1 LAENNSGP
9 GGLTGC
15 EPRLQETFEL
25 RMSIYAA
32 IDTGGTFT
40 DLVMFDAAS
49 GNVRY
54 TKSLTTRQHPIDGIM
69 DCIRKVDLDL
79 SATTIF
85 KHGTTLVIN
94 TLLERS
100 GPVVALVTTRGFRDI
115 LEFGRGNRT
124 EPFNL
129 FFRRDPPLVEREL
142 RFEIEERI
150 DGQGNVLVAPKRDEL
165 LMLAEQLRKLGVAAV
180 AICFINS
187 YLNPDHEQ
195 QVAQWL
201 RDALPSCYVS
211 SSIELTREW
220 YEYERTATVAAN
232 CYTGPEVGAYI
243 GSLDTTLK
251 GRGFNGQLLLMGSNG
266 GVLSVQHA
274 AAAPVLLVE
283 SGPVG
288 GCIGAGAYGMH
299 LGFDRLIAFDMGGTT
314 AKCAI
319 VRDGSFDVESIY
331 YAGGYGRGI
340 PIRAPVLDIVEV
352 GAGGGSIAFL
362 DEQKRLNVGPRS
374 AGSNPGPVAYARGGV
389 EPTVTDAN
397 LILGR
402 IDPNRFQGGEMRLD
416 VASARNA
423 LAERL
428 AKPLDYRGEEGML
441 TLASGILS
449 IAAVKMSEAIK
460 RITVQRGLDP
470 RGFILFAYGGG
481 GPLHAVELARE
492 LSIPTVVIPP
502 EAGNFSAIGMLLAD
516 IRRDEGRTFLRR
528 LDDDG
533 VREINEAL
541 AIMEAKMGEALARDF
556 GKLPVA
562 YQRATE
568 MRFVGQYHTVR
579 IELGDDDF
587 ETLRRRFLETY
598 RARYGHAI
606 DRAPIEVVSLHCTAT
621 AKTARPDIKGL
632 AGDLPARAPE
642 TVVTRPIVFPGQ
654 ESPCLTK
661 VFSRR
666 SLPFGYAAQGPAVIE
681 EYGSTTLI
689 GPDDR
694 FAIGELG
701 EIRIDLGQG

>member
-1 LAENNSGP
+1 MG
-9 GGLTGC
+9 
-15 EPRLQETFEL
+15 
-25 RMSIYAA
+25 IYAA
-32 IDTGGTFT
+32 VDTGGTFT
-40 DLVMFDAAS
+40 DLVMFDADT
-49 GNVRY
+49 GDVRY

-69 DCIRKVDLDL
+69 DCVSKVDLNL
-79 SATTIF
+79 GAATIF

-100 GPVVALVTTRGFRDI
+100 GPSVALVTTRGFRDV

-129 FFRRDPPLVEREL
+129 FFRREPPLVEREL
-142 RFEIEERI
+142 RFEIDERI
-150 DGQGNVLVAPKRDEL
+150 DGEGNVLIAPDRAEVLK
-165 LMLAEQLRKLGVAAV
+165 LAEQLRQLGVAAV

-187 YLNPDHEQ
+187 YLKPDHEQ
-195 QVAQWL
+195 HVAQWL
-201 RDALPSCYVS
+201 REALPECYVS

-220 YEYERTATVAAN
+220 YEYERTTTTAAN
-232 CYTGPEVGAYI
+232 CYTGPEVGSYI
-243 GSLDTTLK
+243 GALDATLK

-266 GVLSVQHA
+266 GVLSVKHA

-288 GCIGAGAYGMH
+288 GCIGAGTYGTH
-299 LGFDRLIAFDMGGTT
+299 LGFNRLIAFDMGGTT

-319 VRDGSFDVESIY
+319 VSDGNFGVESIY

-374 AGSNPGPVAYARGGV
+374 AGSNPGPVAYGRGGK

-402 IDPNRFQGGEMRLD
+402 IDPHRFQGGEMKLD
-416 VASARNA
+416 VAGARNA

-428 AKPLDYRGEEGML
+428 AKPLDYRGEPGL
-441 TLASGILS
+441 LALASGILS

-470 RGFILFAYGGG
+470 REFTLFAYGGG

-516 IRRDEGRTFLRR
+516 IRRDESRTFLRR
-528 LDDDG
+528 LDDG
-533 VREINEAL
+533 GIREINEAL
-541 AIMEAKMGEALARDF
+541 TLMEAEMGEALSRDF
-556 GKLPVA
+556 GKLPVS
-562 YQRATE
+562 YQHAAE
-568 MRFVGQYHTVR
+568 IRFVGQYHTVR
-579 IELGDDDF
+579 VEVGNDEL
-587 ETLRRRFLETY
+587 TVLRQRFLETY

-606 DRAPIEVVSLHCTAT
+606 DRAAIEVVSLHCTAT
-621 AKTARPDIKGL
+621 AKTARPDIRGL
-632 AGDLPARAPE
+632 AGDLPKTEPESAP
-642 TVVTRPIVFPGQ
+642 TRPIVFPGQ
-654 ESPCLTK
+654 QSPLSTK
-661 VFSRR
+661 VFARR
-666 SLPFGYAAQGPAVIE
+666 RLPFGFAANGPAVIE

-689 GPDDR
+689 GPDDL
-694 FAIGELG
+694 FSIGELG
-701 EIRIDLGQG
+701 EIRISLGRG